1 MLFRSE
7 GDQDGARVILHEVRG
22 DLEYSA
28 EIVDESGEAVLV
40 ARRDTGEDVAV
51 YLSPAAAEG
60 FAASLLEWA
69 GRA

>member
-1 MLFRSE
+1 MRTLWSHV
-7 GDQDGARVILHEVRG
+7 DADG
-22 DLEYSA
+22 YSA